1 MRMCRCSGVG
11 APGLGPRTRSC
22 AGEAL
27 RPSPPAPSGA
37 GSESARGRKRACGGG
52 GGGWRV
58 PEEPGRRGPGGT
70 MVDYSVWDHIE
81 VSDDEDETHPNIDTA
96 SLFRWRHQARVERME
111 QFQKEKEELDKGCRE
126 CKRKLAECQKK
137 MKELEVADAES
148 GKGELQRLQAE
159 AQQLRKEEKSWEK
172 KIEEL
177 RKKEKNMPWNVDTLS
192 KDGFSKSV
200 VNVKPE
206 EEDESEEQKE
216 KKHKTF
222 VEKYEKQIKHFGML
236 RRWDDSQ
243 KYLSDNPHLVC
254 EETANYLVIWCID
267 LEVEEKHAL
276 MEQVAHQT
284 IVMQFILELAKSLK
298 VDPRACFRQFFTK
311 IKTADQQYMEGFTD
325 ELEAFK
331 ERVRGRAKVRIEKA
345 MKEYEEEERQKRLG
359 PGGLDPVEVYESLPA
374 ELQKCFDSKDVQMLQ
389 DAISKMEPAEAKYHM
404 QRCIDSGLWVP
415 NAKTAE
421 GAEKGGEEAEAVYE
435 EVKKESSEEE
445 KGNP

>member
-1 MRMCRCSGVG
+1 
-11 APGLGPRTRSC
+11 
-22 AGEAL
+22 
-27 RPSPPAPSGA
+27 
-37 GSESARGRKRACGGG
+37 
-52 GGGWRV
+52 
-58 PEEPGRRGPGGT
+58 

-137 MKELEVADAES
+137 LKELEVAEPGGGS
-148 GKGELQRLQAE
+148 GGVRGERERLQAE
-159 AQQLRKEEKSWEK
+159 AQQLRHEERNWESK
-172 KIEEL
+172 MEEL

-200 VNVKPE
+200 FNVKAE
-206 EEDESEEQKE
+206 EKEETEEQKE
-216 KKHKTF
+216 QKHKTF
-222 VEKYEKQIKHFGML
+222 VERHEKQIKHFGML

-267 LEVEEKHAL
+267 LEVEEKQAL

-311 IKTADQQYMEGFTD
+311 IKTADQQYMEGFND

-331 ERVRGRAKVRIEKA
+331 ERASRGPCGSTRRRSGRSAWGPAASTPSTSTSPSHPSCRNALTPKTCRCCRTPSAEWTPLRPNTTCSAASIRGCGSPTPKRQLRVGGRGGRTASRGGPTLKHSMRKSPKRVGRKRGGRGRPE
-345 MKEYEEEERQKRLG
+345 G
-359 PGGLDPVEVYESLPA
+359 PPTP
-374 ELQKCFDSKDVQMLQ
+374 LQ
-389 DAISKMEPAEAKYHM
+389 
-404 QRCIDSGLWVP
+404 
-415 NAKTAE
+415 
-421 GAEKGGEEAEAVYE
+421 
-435 EVKKESSEEE
+435 
-445 KGNP
+445 